1 MALIRIFS
9 GGAILA
15 LRLKEMLESE
25 GVRVVIKD
33 DIQSAIWGGYGT
45 SDLAVEL
52 YIHESDYGFVADS
65 IDEFNN
71 SLGHE

>member
-1 MALIRIFS
+1 MALLRIFE

-15 LRLKEMLESE
+15 LRLKEMIESE
-25 GVRVVIKD
+25 GVSVIVKD

-45 SDLAVEL
+45 SDLAVGL
-52 YIHESDYGFVADS
+52 YIHEGDYGFVADT

-71 SLGHE
+71 NLDK

>member
-1 MALIRIFS
+1 MALLRVFE

-15 LRLKEMLESE
+15 LRLKEMIESE
-25 GVRVVIKD
+25 GVSVIVKD

-52 YIHESDYGFVADS
+52 YIHEDDYGFVADT

-71 SLGHE
+71 SLDT